1 MVFDIF
7 LSLVALWFAFV
18 LRLEEFVSITG
29 RPLYAVPVAAVF
41 VALAFSRSGIYNLVF
56 RYAGRTAA
64 VLLLRSWLVYA
75 VSFFVVVGLITLP
88 DVPRS
93 IGILQPLL
101 FLMLAAGSRYLIRG
115 FIAIRNQR
123 LNASGQLTASLVAHT
138 QDLEK
143 LASLAID
150 ISNIKITGLYT
161 ADKPPTEKV
170 LGFTVMS
177 IDELDSEDD
186 VSNNHQICIPD
197 SAWGRPVFDELLSRF
212 DALPLS
218 TVRRITDRYQTSVLA
233 SAVADDL
240 DLNMLLGRPEA
251 NIDESLL
258 KGHLEGKVVLISGA
272 AGTIG
277 SELVRQ
283 CLYFGASRVVALDH
297 SEYGLYALSES
308 MAENRDRLEVKLCDC
323 KQIGDLGV
331 ACRDMKVDIVL
342 HAAAYKHVPLV
353 EANPQISLRNNL
365 LATANMLAISEVT
378 GASAFTL
385 ISSDKAVRPT
395 NLMGASKRLSE
406 LLCEA
411 YIRDRSSLSS
421 LLVVK
426 SDRCRPLAR
435 VNAVRFGN
443 VIGSSGSVL
452 VKFKSQVLSGRPVT
466 VTHPDVTRYFMTVHE
481 AVSLVL
487 ASGTIAP
494 SGHSLYH
501 LDMGP
506 PIKIADLARRVIFAL
521 GAHYDPEKSIV
532 FTGLRPGEKLFEEL
546 LISGDARATS
556 FGKVMQI
563 DEVPRDIDVRT
574 ILDFTSSS
582 ANFRDVNE
590 LRAQVAPLVDLQDFD
605 RG

>member
-1 MVFDIF
+1 M
-7 LSLVALWFAFV
+7 SLVALWVAFV

-29 RPLYAVPVAAVF
+29 RPLYAVPIAAVL
-41 VALAFSRSGIYNLVF
+41 VAVAFSRSGIYNLVF

-75 VSFFVVVGLITLP
+75 VSFFVVVGLVTLP

-101 FLMLAAGSRYLIRG
+101 FLMLAAGARYLIRG

-123 LNASGQLTASLVAHT
+123 LDTSGQLTASLVAYT

-150 ISNIKITGLYT
+150 ISKIKITGLYSV
-161 ADKPPTEKV
+161 DEPPTEKV

-177 IDELDSEDD
+177 IDELDSEDE

-212 DALPLS
+212 DALPPS
-218 TVRRITDRYQTSVLA
+218 AVSRITDRFQTSSLRA
-233 SAVADDL
+233 SAVTDDL
-240 DLNMLLGRPEA
+240 DLNVLLGRPEA
-251 NIDESLL
+251 NVDENLL
-258 KGHLEGKVVLISGA
+258 KGHLEGKVILISGA

-283 CLYFGASRVVALDH
+283 CLYFGAGRVVALDH

-308 MAENRDRLEVKLCDC
+308 LAEKRDRLEGKLCDC
-323 KQIGDLGV
+323 KQIGDLEV
-331 ACRDMKVDIVL
+331 ACWGMKVDIVL

-365 LATANMLAISEVT
+365 LATVNMLAISEVT
-378 GASAFTL
+378 GASTFTL

-411 YIRDRSSLSS
+411 YVRDRSSLSS
-421 LLVVK
+421 LLIAED
-426 SDRCRPLAR
+426 DRHRPVPR

-452 VKFKSQVLSGRPVT
+452 IKFKSQVLSSSPIT

-487 ASGTIAP
+487 ASGAIAP
-494 SGHSLYH
+494 AGSSLHH
-501 LDMGP
+501 LDMGS
-506 PIKIADLARRVIFAL
+506 PIKILELARRVIFAL
-521 GAHYDPEKSIV
+521 GAYYDPEKSIV

-546 LISGDARATS
+546 LISGDARVTS
-556 FGKVMQI
+556 VGKVMQI
-563 DEVPRDIDVRT
+563 EEAPRNIAVRT
-574 ILDFTSSS
+574 ILDLVSTS
-582 ANFRDVNE
+582 AKFRDIDE
-590 LRAQVAPLVDLQDFD
+590 LRAQVAPLVDLQEFEH
-605 RG
+605 G